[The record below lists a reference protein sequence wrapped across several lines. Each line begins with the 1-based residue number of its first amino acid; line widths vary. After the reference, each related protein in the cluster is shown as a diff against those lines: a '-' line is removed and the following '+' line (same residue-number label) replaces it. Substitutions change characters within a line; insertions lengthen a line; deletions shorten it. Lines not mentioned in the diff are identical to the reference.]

1 MKGVIKRLRLDM
13 LASNKNPTYGAHHSL
28 QPQITFTN
36 RNFTDNYEVANR
48 AKPSD
53 TADQN

>member
-1 MKGVIKRLRLDM
+1 MKGVIKRFRLDM
-13 LASNKNPTYGAHHSL
+13 LESNKTPTYGANHSL
-28 QPQITFTN
+28 QPQTTFTN
-36 RNFTDNYEVANR
+36 RNLTDNYEAANR